1 MAVLLSCASIAPADA
16 QPQHDHTAQHG
27 GILVPAAGDT
37 MHVEVTWPLQRV
49 VRVFVYDSVMRPI
62 PPDRLLGLRG
72 RIRVGDQAYELRPS
86 SAGLL
91 EGRIPSLAVP
101 VRMTLEMSL
110 TPGGEQ
116 EPFSLVFSGYSVDK
130 ETTDFV
136 LPPTPIPGTLA
147 GLLSALRDDKR
158 DAHGTVNAGGLT
170 VAYAPAV
177 RARDHLL
184 ALETYLPTLVPSAR
198 PRADAAALAALRAAW
213 LLHVAAD
220 NALTPFEVRAAAD
233 LLADALDDVVDAF
246 GGVSR

>member
-1 MAVLLSCASIAPADA
+1 MAVLLSCASIAPAHA
-16 QPQHDHTAQHG
+16 QPQHPPTPQHG
-27 GILVPAAGDT
+27 GILVAAAGDT
-37 MHVEVTWPLQRV
+37 MHVEVAWPLQRV
-49 VRVFVYDSVMRPI
+49 VRVFVYDSAMRPI

-72 RIRVGDQAYELRPS
+72 RIAVAGQAYELRPS

-91 EGRIPSLAVP
+91 EARIPSLAVP
-101 VRMTLEMSL
+101 ARMTLEMSL
-110 TPGGEQ
+110 TPGGVE
-116 EPFSLVFSGYSVDK
+116 EPFSLVFSGYSVEKD
-130 ETTDFV
+130 TIDFV

-158 DAHGTVNAGGLT
+158 DAHDTVNGGGLT

-177 RARDHLL
+177 RARDHVL
-184 ALETYLPTLVPSAR
+184 ALEPYVSALPPAAR

-246 GGVSR
+246 DGASR

>member
-1 MAVLLSCASIAPADA
+1 MARARA
-16 QPQHDHTAQHG
+16 QPQHDHTPQHG
-27 GILVPAAGDT
+27 GMLVPAADDT

-49 VRVFVYDSVMRPI
+49 VRVFVYDSVMRPM
-62 PPDRLLGLRG
+62 PPDRLRGLRG
-72 RIRVGDQAYELRPS
+72 RVRVGDRAYDLVPS

-101 VRMTLEMSL
+101 ARMTVEMSL
-110 TPGGEQ
+110 TPGGVE
-116 EPFSLVFSGYSVDK
+116 EPFTVVFSGYSVEKD
-130 ETTDFV
+130 TIDFV

-147 GLLSALRDDKR
+147 GLVSALRDDKR
-158 DAHGTVNAGGLT
+158 DVHGTVNAGGLT

-184 ALETYLPTLVPSAR
+184 ALEAYLPTLAPSAR

-220 NALTPFEVRAAAD
+220 NGMSPFEVRASAD
-233 LLADALDDVVDAF
+233 LLADALDEVVEAF
-246 GGVSR
+246 GVSR